1 VPEVQLRAAAVVP
14 VAPAARPAWARW
26 SPAGP
31 AWALWVL
38 ALLGLLA
45 TAWLDRLLR
54 LAGRSELASLPAAIP
69 LMVAMVTATT
79 VGAVLAGRRPRHP
92 VGWVPL
98 VPGLSVAA
106 VGVATGYANYG
117 LLARPGV
124 LPAARWAAAYHN
136 LAALAL
142 PACLGFILLLTPTG
156 SLPSP
161 RWRRWARATAAAP
174 VVCLLA
180 ITLAPGPSTGPTRGP
195 RTRRTSAASPV
206 RCWSSTSWPS
216 P

>member
-54 LAGRSELASLPAAIP
+54 LAGRPELASLPAAIP

-79 VGAVLAGRRPRHP
+79 VGAVLAGRRPAYP
-92 VGWVPL
+92 VGWL
-98 VPGLSVAA
+98 LLA
-106 VGVATGYANYG
+106 VSLCLNASGVVQAYADYG
-117 LLARPGV
+117 LLARPGS
-124 LPAARWAAAYHN
+124 LPAARYAGLY
-136 LAALAL
+136 L
-142 PACLGFILLLTPTG
+142 PATVVTALTCLGFVLLLTPTG
-156 SLPSP
+156 SPPSP
-161 RWRRWARATAAAP
+161 RWRWWARATAAAP

-180 ITLAPGPSTGPTRGP
+180 ITLAPRPFDGPTRGP
-195 RTRRTSAASPV
+195 RTRWTSAASPV